1 MKHLLKKKSLLS
13 IILILILMFTL
24 CACSG
29 SSPLAKDED
38 ILVGY
43 WESELKDLEDGTPLF
58 SMTFNK
64 DGTGVF
70 DFMIEVNITDY
81 SCEDGTLHM
90 DFDNGNTLSFKYRF
104 NDDKSAVYLY
114 DDEYPDEYKFN
125 RTDVSQAKDDTSTE
139 SNAES
144 SDSEKESNSN
154 KEGTGSNTD
163 TNESAQNSTTDES
176 DYTPFGYDEN
186 IIGYWETWED
196 DILYSVWFNKDGTG
210 YLSLDSDYNIV
221 SFCCVDGYIIAD
233 FDDDSSAEI
242 PYRFNKDKT
251 ALYLTLSDGET
262 KFDKGE
268 LGIG

>member
-1 MKHLLKKKSLLS
+1 MKYFMKKSLS
-13 IILILILMFTL
+13 ILFLIIN
-24 CACSG
+24 
-29 SSPLAKDED
+29 
-38 ILVGY
+38 ILVALSGCSSLQNDESALVGH
-43 WESELKDLEDGTPLF
+43 WESAITGQSDGTPLF

-70 DFMIEVNITDY
+70 DFMLEVNITDY

-104 NDDKSAVYLY
+104 NDDKSSIYLT
-114 DDEYPDEYKFN
+114 DEGSMDEIKYN
-125 RTDVSQAKDDTSTE
+125 RADNSQSKDNASTE
-139 SNAES
+139 SNIEE
-144 SDSEKESNSN
+144 SDSEKESSSN
-154 KEGTGSNTD
+154 KEGTGSDTN
-163 TNESAQNSTTDES
+163 TNESEQNSTTDES

-196 DILYSVWFNKDGTG
+196 DILYSVWFNNDGTG

-251 ALYLTLSDGET
+251 SLYLTLSDGET